1 MKPSKSNSD
10 VPLADAA
17 PSTNGEIN
25 RVAESKP
32 GYDPFDPAN
41 LRLDQSFLNR
51 GATKKLLTTVPVK
64 KPGKQD
70 FIRVHPNAEYRL
82 PVALIELREERETYL
97 ILPGFAHELDEND
110 FFTATIHLAIN
121 RQKVLFLWPVRLPSP
136 TGRVSLWHVSAAE
149 AAERAMKGWVRIAA
163 NMNLGAY
170 EIFEAAG
177 TYSDP
182 EWPDMSMSELLRIGF
197 KQFLIEGPE
206 HPVIKRLQ
214 GLV

>member
-1 MKPSKSNSD
+1 VNPSKSDSD
-10 VPLADAA
+10 VRFPTTNVEEVESR
-17 PSTNGEIN
+17 PSF
-25 RVAESKP
+25 
-32 GYDPFDPAN
+32 DPFDPAN
-41 LRLDQSFLNR
+41 LRLDQAFLSR
-51 GATKKLLTTVPVK
+51 GAARKLLTTVPVK

-70 FIRVHPNAEYRL
+70 FIRVHPGEEYRL

-97 ILPGFAHELDEND
+97 VMPGFAHELDEND

-149 AAERAMKGWVRIAA
+149 AAERAMKSWVRIAA

-170 EIFEAAG
+170 EISEAAG
-177 TYSDP
+177 SYSDP
-182 EWPDMSMSELLRIGF
+182 EWPDMPMSELLRIGF

-206 HPVIKRLQ
+206 HPVIQRLR
-214 GLV
+214 GLA

>member
-1 MKPSKSNSD
+1 MNPSKSDSD
-10 VPLADAA
+10 VRFPTTNVEEVESR
-17 PSTNGEIN
+17 PSF
-25 RVAESKP
+25 
-32 GYDPFDPAN
+32 DPFDPAN
-41 LRLDQSFLNR
+41 LRLDQAFLSR
-51 GATKKLLTTVPVK
+51 GAARKLLTTVPVK

-70 FIRVHPNAEYRL
+70 FIRVHPGEEYRL

-97 ILPGFAHELDEND
+97 VMPGFAHELDEND

-149 AAERAMKGWVRIAA
+149 AAERAMKSWVRIAA

-170 EIFEAAG
+170 EISEAAG
-177 TYSDP
+177 SYSDP
-182 EWPDMSMSELLRIGF
+182 EWPDMPMSELLRIGF

-206 HPVIKRLQ
+206 HPVIQRLR
-214 GLV
+214 GLA